1 MIPDFEYEYHSI
13 TVDTVGQDSK
23 NTFTVH
29 LTQPIEN
36 VVQAKLSAARI
47 DALTSN
53 VCHISV
59 EELDTSFSQRTSN
72 LYGGQS
78 DLTILNRNFASV
90 IQEGSNPIVFNG
102 QYDVSTQYMTP
113 IRKIDRLT
121 CVLRDQTGS
130 TIKNGADNI
139 LMFKFVCKNKNLPF
153 VDSGR

>member
-72 LYGGQS
+72 LYGGCLLYTS
-78 DLTILNRNFASV
+78 PS
-90 IQEGSNPIVFNG
+90 P
-102 QYDVSTQYMTP
+102 
-113 IRKIDRLT
+113 
-121 CVLRDQTGS
+121 RD
-130 TIKNGADNI
+130 
-139 LMFKFVCKNKNLPF
+139 
-153 VDSGR
+153 